1 MAGLFPTIRFQFQP
15 LKPAHNGPIR
25 RMHARGQPDH
35 STGIDK
41 GQATARRMDSTNR
54 LRTRVPAKASRK
66 TSNGPPY
73 PDTPADGRLHYYPSH
88 TLATRNTKPP
98 RNNNCAWRSDTSR
111 CSLLPTLHGHSSHL
125 RNDSVYPVG
134 ITFQQADETQ
144 SRCHSCKSDGQS
156 SLPLGPR
163 EDWASVS
170 EHNDPRTAIPDL
182 SSRATQRREENR
194 RHSSSD
200 IILAK
205 TKLYGGP
212 VRASGPLGS
221 RQRLTHGLRH

>member
-1 MAGLFPTIRFQFQP
+1 
-15 LKPAHNGPIR
+15 
-25 RMHARGQPDH
+25 
-35 STGIDK
+35 
-41 GQATARRMDSTNR
+41 MDSTNR

-73 PDTPADGRLHYYPSH
+73 PDTPADGRLHCHTSH

-98 RNNNCAWRSDTSR
+98 RNNHCAWRSDTSR

-156 SLPLGPR
+156 SLPLGPT
-163 EDWASVS
+163 EDWASVPK
-170 EHNDPRTAIPDL
+170 HNDPRTAILDL
-182 SSRATQRREENR
+182 SPRATQRREENR

-205 TKLYGGP
+205 AKFSEYLLLLDVTPDQTPSFLNNPKTIFRTRVIVYHVL
-212 VRASGPLGS
+212 RAYQWHFILASIWS
-221 RQRLTHGLRH
+221 FTAIVQ

>member
-1 MAGLFPTIRFQFQP
+1 
-15 LKPAHNGPIR
+15 
-25 RMHARGQPDH
+25 
-35 STGIDK
+35 
-41 GQATARRMDSTNR
+41 MDSTNR
-54 LRTRVPAKASRK
+54 LRTSIPTKASRK

-73 PDTPADGRLHYYPSH
+73 PDTPVDGCLHCHPSH

-98 RNNNCAWRSDTSR
+98 GNNNCAWRSDTSC

-144 SRCHSCKSDGQS
+144 SRCDSCKSDGQS

-170 EHNDPRTAIPDL
+170 EHNDQRTAIPDL
-182 SSRATQRREENR
+182 SARATQYREENR
-194 RHSSSD
+194 GHSSSGN
-200 IILAK
+200 ILAK
-205 TKLYGGP
+205 TGFPEYLVLLEVTLNQMLMVVAPTWGLGVRRIHKGP
-212 VRASGPLGS
+212 DQGS
-221 RQRLTHGLRH
+221 LMGCDIKTR